1 MKKDMTINKGN
12 QISVVDALVA
22 PIAAIYSRI
31 MGVKFN
37 STDTL
42 HILQVQATLLMLLL
56 PVEFNGLYHPA
67 MLLWFGFSLYQCK
80 YLNEKFPAADE

>member
-42 HILQVQATLLMLLL
+42 HILQV
-56 PVEFNGLYHPA
+56 
-67 MLLWFGFSLYQCK
+67 
-80 YLNEKFPAADE
+80 